1 MSKIYRCIDC
11 GKEYKFD
18 FSEINPDE
26 ENIESE
32 SFQQKI
38 SDYVKILNFPSES
51 NICYECLRNIKNFR
65 ESTIKPNK
73 KKDLENI
80 SKQYMNDLNEKYK
93 KDENILK
100 NLTEEEEQQQLK
112 ELNDIKNKVEQNE
125 SELNLLLKEL
135 ENIEQKETEFCNEF
149 RDLEIKLYFAEKD
162 ISKANDIKL
171 DYENKIRNFSNNN
184 IFSELFQISFGDKHG
199 CINGCK
205 FGDPYNSN
213 NYDSINGGWGYI
225 ILLTKLLAVK
235 YMFESC
241 KYDLIPEGNF
251 SKIMNK
257 DTKDEYE
264 IGISDINRTKDKFNR
279 AMDAYLDYLNEFLNY
294 LIKNG
299 KIEIVNEDICP
310 KINGKK
316 INNKSILIEN
326 KDNIDNWYQSMKY
339 LLTILK
345 FLICQVLINENQSYK
360 NIINNTGIKTN
371 NANTNSISSNK

>member
-18 FSEINPDE
+18 FSEINHDE
-26 ENIESE
+26 ENVESE

-38 SDYVKILNFPSES
+38 SDYINILNFPSES

-65 ESTIKPNK
+65 ESTIKSNK
-73 KKDLENI
+73 KKDLENL
-80 SKQYMNDLNEKYK
+80 SKQYINELNEKYK

-100 NLTEEEEQQQLK
+100 NLTEEEEQKQLK

-135 ENIEQKETEFCNEF
+135 ENIEQKETEFCSEF

-184 IFSELFQISFGDKHG
+184 IFSELFQISFGDKYG

-205 FGDPYNSN
+205 FCDPYISN

-326 KDNIDNWYQSMKY
+326 KDNLDNWYQCMKY

-360 NIINNTGIKTN
+360 NIINNTTVKTN
-371 NANTNSISSNK
+371 NPNTNSISSNK